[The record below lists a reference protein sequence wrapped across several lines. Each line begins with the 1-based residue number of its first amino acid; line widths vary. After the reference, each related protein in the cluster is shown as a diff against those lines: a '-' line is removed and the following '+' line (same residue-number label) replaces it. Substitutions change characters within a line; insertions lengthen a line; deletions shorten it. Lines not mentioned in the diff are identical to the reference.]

1 MESEDSPSRAPQP
14 YDGCHR
20 HLSPGGEEGAMKTI
34 ASITILL
41 SFASTTLAQESVG
54 ADRLG
59 SWLPRDP
66 NACDTI
72 YGSGR
77 ELCLADRYLI
87 QQSEK
92 AQNQQVSLQHE
103 QEENQRLRN
112 EVLRRELAR
121 TPSQSGTTPTSAA
134 DFASIAGFASWH
146 AENRWFGPDRART
159 EYALLYAKDLR
170 QEQPDLTGRPFL
182 NALSARVKEIFASNK
197 R

>member
-1 MESEDSPSRAPQP
+1 
-14 YDGCHR
+14 
-20 HLSPGGEEGAMKTI
+20 MKTI

-41 SFASTTLAQESVG
+41 SFASTALAQESVS

-72 YGSGR
+72 YGSGH
-77 ELCLADRYLI
+77 ELCLADRYYI
-87 QQSEK
+87 QRFEK
-92 AQNQQVSLQHE
+92 AQEQQVSLQHE

-112 EVLRRELAR
+112 ELLRRELAR
-121 TPSQSGTTPTSAA
+121 TPAQSAIIPTSAA
-134 DFASIAGFASWH
+134 DFASIPGFAGWH

-182 NALSARVKEIFASNK
+182 NALSTRVKEIFASNK